1 MFSFHHVA
9 LSVRNLPI
17 SIKWYE
23 ALGFKPVHHWQA
35 EDSSLR
41 ITQMKLGDAM
51 LELFCF
57 SDNAETP
64 ANELQLFDDLQWT
77 GPRHFG
83 LKAESIETA
92 RQTLIDSGM
101 APDDVA
107 ITEGKTGIRY
117 LFLRDPDG
125 NFVEILEDRR
135 VL

>member
-9 LSVRNLPI
+9 LSVRNLTA

-23 ALGFKPVHHWQA
+23 TLGFRPVHHWQA

-41 ITQMKLGDAM
+41 ITQMKLNDTM

-57 SDNAETP
+57 SDNAEAP
-64 ANELQLFDDLQWT
+64 ANDRQLFDDLQQT

-83 LKAESIETA
+83 LKTDCIETA
-92 RQTLIDSGM
+92 CQTLIDSGM
-101 APDDVA
+101 TSGDTT

-125 NFVEILEDRR
+125 NFVEILEDIRN
-135 VL
+135 L